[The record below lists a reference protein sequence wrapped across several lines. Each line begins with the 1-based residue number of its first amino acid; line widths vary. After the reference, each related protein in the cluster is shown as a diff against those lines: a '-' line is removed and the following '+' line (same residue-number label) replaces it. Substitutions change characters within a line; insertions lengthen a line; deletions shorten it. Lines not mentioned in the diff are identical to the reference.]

1 MTFSLAPA
9 LEPRVRTR
17 HIVIAA
23 WLILVGAGVVIDHVS
38 LSRLTRK
45 TEGTAHSSEV
55 DALQGRLAA
64 VEEQLAGLEHQPA
77 PVTQADFSA
86 ARQVADERL
95 NKIEQVLKSSARAN
109 DLVPLQ
115 TRLEQVE
122 ARLEKARQMS
132 LPTSVPGHRRAP
144 EAAPSPVVAP
154 PFAILGT
161 ELRGGEAF
169 LSIAPAGTQ
178 SLTGLRVLH
187 AGESQDGWRLEAL
200 DGKTAT
206 FRASGQVYQITVP

>member
-9 LEPRVRTR
+9 LEPRVRSR

-23 WLILVGAGVVIDHVS
+23 LLILVGAAVVIDHVS

-55 DALQGRLAA
+55 EALQGKLAA

-77 PVTQADFSA
+77 EVSQTEFSA
-86 ARQVADERL
+86 ARKVADERL
-95 NKIEQVLKSSARAN
+95 DEIERVLGNSARAN
-109 DLVPLQ
+109 DLLPLQ

-122 ARLEKARQMS
+122 ARLEKARQTS
-132 LPTSVPGHRRAP
+132 LPPSVPAHRRAP
-144 EAAPSPVVAP
+144 EAAQPPVVAP

-206 FRASGQVYQITVP
+206 FRVDGQVHQITVP

>member
-9 LEPRVRTR
+9 LKPCVRPR

-38 LSRLTRK
+38 LSHLTHK
-45 TEGTAHSSEV
+45 TEGSARSSEV
-55 DALQGRLAA
+55 EALQDKLAI
-64 VEEQLAGLEHQPA
+64 VEEQLAVLKRQPA
-77 PVTQADFSA
+77 EVSQADFS
-86 ARQVADERL
+86 VASQAVDERL
-95 NKIEQVLKSSARAN
+95 DKIGQALKSSVRAN
-109 DLVPLQ
+109 DLLPLQ

-122 ARLEKARQMS
+122 ARLEKARQTS
-132 LPTSVPGHRRAP
+132 LPTSVLAHHRAP
-144 EAAPSPVVAP
+144 EAAQPPVVAP

-169 LSIAPAGTQ
+169 LSIALAGTQ

-206 FRASGQVYQITVP
+206 FRVDGQVHQLTVP